1 MFTLLTKLEQIQK
14 ILLPSVEGINNMVL
28 IVFFFFDKVVWTAAA
43 VYSKRCGTVLS
54 CVLYYAAVNF
64 HQTYLFSNKGHR

>member
-28 IVFFFFDKVVWTAAA
+28 IVFFFF
-43 VYSKRCGTVLS
+43 
-54 CVLYYAAVNF
+54 
-64 HQTYLFSNKGHR
+64 